1 MRATQDFLM
10 SGSQGWL
17 AFFRKSRPDR
27 KEPVVRTEYKGRPGE
42 VGALMDRLDELVTID
57 ESQNDWRT
65 PPAIAVDFCDLLFE
79 SLDANQRDGLA
90 AAHAWWDR
98 GDAEAHKKFVAVFAK
113 VIDQDIK
120 NGEPPRQA
128 AINRLVWCAL
138 NVNTPFCSYAAEFVT
153 GLGKDAGLTATQMTG
168 VFAKYVPGL

>member
-1 MRATQDFLM
+1 M

-57 ESQNDWRT
+57 ESQNDYRT
-65 PPAIAVDFCDLLFE
+65 SAAIAVDFCDLLFE
-79 SLDANQRDGLA
+79 SLDANQKDGLA
-90 AAHAWWDR
+90 AAHAWWKNADV
-98 GDAEAHKKFVAVFAK
+98 EAHRKFVSVFAD
-113 VIDQDIK
+113 VIDQDMK
-120 NGEPPRQA
+120 NRAPPRQA
-128 AINRLVWCAL
+128 AINRLVWSAL
-138 NVNTPFCSYAAEFVT
+138 NVNCPFCSYAAEFVT
-153 GLGKDAGLTATQMTG
+153 GLGKDAGLTARQMTD